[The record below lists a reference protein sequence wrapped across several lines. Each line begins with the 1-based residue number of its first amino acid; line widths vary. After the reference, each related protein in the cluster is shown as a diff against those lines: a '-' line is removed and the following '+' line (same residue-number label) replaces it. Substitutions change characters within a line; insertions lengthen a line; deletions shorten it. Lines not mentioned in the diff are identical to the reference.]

1 MFSDR
6 NLNELFLGS
15 SVNYYIN
22 YLLRIVHKILHHQN
36 TCVTFDGHNFSNEIL
51 STLSGIATTYISASR
66 EQARCPL
73 ATRVECLGFDSRD
86 KKKNLVFTGPNQPR
100 EYND

>member
-51 STLSGIATTYISASR
+51 STLSGIATTYISITRAGAMSTCY
-66 EQARCPL
+66 ARRMSWVRFP
-73 ATRVECLGFDSRD
+73 GQ
-86 KKKNLVFTGPNQPR
+86 KKILVFTGPNQPR